1 MADSNGTWIHHKG
14 LQPDIKA
21 DYPSIAYVLAPNVNK
36 ELKLDDSGSSVE
48 SLQKMLNFLGYDA
61 GKENGYFSEKTQKA
75 VEAYQKENKLTVNGK
90 ADTKTLTTLETQISQ
105 K

>member
-1 MADSNGTWIHHKG
+1 M
-14 LQPDIKA
+14 
-21 DYPSIAYVLAPNVNK
+21 
-36 ELKLDDSGSSVE
+36 DDSGSSVE

-90 ADTKTLTTLETQISQ
+90 ADTKTLETQISQ
-105 K
+105 KINQNDPVLEKAEEELR